1 MQTEHGMSDPNYY
14 GRLAGDSYGRFDDE
28 RAPLVLLHGL
38 TFDRRQW
45 GPAVNE
51 LRLIDGHR
59 RVLVVD
65 LPGHGD
71 SPRFAAYASDEVV
84 DTIHQTMVAAGI
96 GEPVVVG
103 HSLGGILATIY
114 AGRYPVGGVVNVD
127 QPLLVGGFRDF
138 LRRAESKLRSPAY
151 LEVWQSLL
159 SGLRSDL
166 LPPEAQELVRTATT
180 PRQDLLLGYWNEIL
194 LSSADELRD
203 RQLRNLDAIRADAT
217 PYHYVSGDLSPEY
230 RHWFETVL
238 PEAAITVLP
247 GSGHFPHLAHPAEFA
262 KILAG
267 SP

>member
-1 MQTEHGMSDPNYY
+1 MSDPNYY

-71 SPRFAAYASDEVV
+71 SPRFASYASDEVV
-84 DTIHQTMVAAGI
+84 DAIHQTMVAAGL

-114 AGRYPVGGVVNVD
+114 AGRYPVRGVVNVD

-180 PRQDLLLGYWNEIL
+180 PRQDLLLG
-194 LSSADELRD
+194 
-203 RQLRNLDAIRADAT
+203 
-217 PYHYVSGDLSPEY
+217 
-230 RHWFETVL
+230 
-238 PEAAITVLP
+238 
-247 GSGHFPHLAHPAEFA
+247 
-262 KILAG
+262 
-267 SP
+267 